1 TAARAC
7 AVLNRTVVDTQVA
20 PVVHHRIVERRLRRH
35 HKGDSHRLT
44 ALGGI
49 AAMSLD
55 ALSSV
60 AYGPEAIVLGL
71 IAAGTAALTWTAPI
85 AMAIAGLLLVLVVA
99 YRPGIA
105 GHPDRV

>member
-1 TAARAC
+1 MVETLDR
-7 AVLNRTVVDTQVA
+7 RA
-20 PVVHHRIVERRLRRH
+20 PVHRIPERRLRRH

-44 ALGGI
+44 AFGGL

-71 IAAGTAALTWTAPI
+71 VTAGAAAVSWTVPI
-85 AMAIAGLLLVLVVA
+85 SWH
-99 YRPGIA
+99 RPRWR
-105 GHPDRV
+105 PDA

>member
-1 TAARAC
+1 
-7 AVLNRTVVDTQVA
+7 VLNRTVVDSQVA
-20 PVVHHRIVERRLRRH
+20 PVVHHRIVDRRLRRH

-60 AYGPEAIVLGL
+60 AYGPEAIVLG
-71 IAAGTAALTWTAPI
+71 
-85 AMAIAGLLLVLVVA
+85 
-99 YRPGIA
+99 
-105 GHPDRV
+105 